1 MISLEAYSD
10 LLGTLHSAPLDD
22 EHWQQFL
29 VQICGYT
36 QSIYGIFTSNDST
49 LAKRILAHSGMPRF
63 AEAHRTYNQQF
74 RHRDPF
80 RERFLRNTRVGVI
93 EGDDLCPHHELVKT
107 DMYREFLCPLD
118 LHHMTFMVLAMS
130 PRKYELISMW
140 RGKGRPQLDRE
151 ALQLLQLVM
160 PHIQT
165 ALQVR
170 QVLGAAEVRAQNA
183 EALLNASTT
192 AAILLDE
199 HGEIVFLNSA
209 ADRLTREAD
218 GIRIYNNQISP
229 TDNTSRMALRALI
242 LAAAARNQQDPGGAI
257 KLERRSGSRPLQVL
271 VTPFRPMDTRRSNA
285 RVLILVTDPE
295 QKVNFPDAILRAL
308 YDLTPAETEIANG
321 LLTGFSLEE
330 VALLRKVS
338 VATVRSQMKNLMG
351 KTNTNR
357 QSELI
362 RLLSALP
369 KTPPPGANSS
379 QINAAYAV

>member
-271 VTPFRPMDTRRSNA
+271 VTPFRPMDTRPLQRASADPRHRSGA
-285 RVLILVTDPE
+285 E
-295 QKVNFPDAILRAL
+295 SEFPGRHSARAL
-308 YDLTPAETEIANG
+308 
-321 LLTGFSLEE
+321 
-330 VALLRKVS
+330 
-338 VATVRSQMKNLMG
+338 
-351 KTNTNR
+351 
-357 QSELI
+357 
-362 RLLSALP
+362 
-369 KTPPPGANSS
+369 
-379 QINAAYAV
+379 